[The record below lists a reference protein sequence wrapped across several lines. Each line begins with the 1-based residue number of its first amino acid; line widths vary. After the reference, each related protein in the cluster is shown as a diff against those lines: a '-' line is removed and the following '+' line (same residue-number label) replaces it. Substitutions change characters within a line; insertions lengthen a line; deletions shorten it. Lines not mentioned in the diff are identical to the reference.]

1 MGLTRLA
8 ITRPLAILMLILG
21 IVLMGVVSYTRL
33 KIDRLPPISV
43 PFLSV
48 NIGYPGASPEDVESL
63 ILQPLEDA
71 LGGVPGAISLQATA
85 REGSGSVNIQ
95 LSEEANLDAALVDV
109 QRRLASIAPQLP
121 KDAGD
126 PRVNK
131 FDPNASP
138 VMNLALTGSELKQLF
153 DLANDVVM
161 PKLLSIPGVA
171 DVNLSGGLQR
181 EIQVRLDVA
190 KLTGYGISVDQVT
203 SALQRENVSSPAG
216 RLDQGR
222 TSLAVRSMGLFQKT
236 DDLANLIVGTR
247 NNSPVYLRNV
257 ATIVDTNKEPSRYL
271 RFDGEE
277 AVGLSV
283 TKQSDANTIQVAA
296 AVKAAL
302 GPLTVAM
309 PPGSKLVVVTDNSRF
324 VRRSR
329 DAVQSDLFLAAFLTA
344 SVLLLF
350 LHTWRNTLIVLLS
363 IPTSLI
369 ATFLVMYAFG
379 FSLNIMTLMALAM
392 TIGVLVDDS
401 IVVLENIHRHL
412 HQGAAPMA
420 AAIAGRSE
428 IGLAAIA
435 ITFTDIVVYLPV
447 AFMQGNVGQLFQQYG
462 ITVATATLFSL
473 FVSFT
478 LTPMLASRW
487 LKTRDEDVG
496 TGPWSR
502 FTRGWERAFDAFSNS
517 YGSLMGRLLGAR
529 MRLVVVGIAAVAVG
543 ISVWMPFAHVLGT
556 EFAPQEDDGIFS
568 VNLQMPTGTSL
579 AATNEAA
586 HLLEDR
592 IQKELPELV
601 SMFSSAGGG
610 GGFNSNTNNANIT
623 VEVVDKSHRSRSLDA
638 IREQVRLFAR
648 TIPEASVRT
657 NVQNPLP
664 AGQNVI
670 NISLLGD
677 DLTVLGQLSD
687 QVAKVAEETP
697 GVSGTRASFQPQQ
710 PEVRFSVDRERAS
723 AAGITATQAGAALRT
738 VLQGST
744 VSQLRAEGEPAL
756 DITVIGEGSTT
767 LTPAALSN
775 VPVGITRSG
784 AMVSLA
790 QVARLQNGR
799 SPVQISR
806 LDRKRTVSVNADV
819 TGRTVGDVARDL
831 RANLTQVAMPPGY
844 RWDIQGTV
852 QRLDQAFA
860 GLFAALMLSVLL
872 IYMLLVALYES
883 LLTPLS
889 IMFSLPVALL
899 GAFVGLLVTGNT
911 LNIFS
916 IIGVIALMGL
926 VAKNAI
932 LLVDYTNTLRQRGLA
947 RNEALMEAGRARLRP
962 IIMTSATVVAAMM
975 PLAFKFEAGAES
987 RAPMA
992 VVIVGGV
999 ISSTVLTL
1007 GLVPVMYTILDDLQR
1022 FLKLPAEFRWPWHQ
1036 RSPALDF
1043 VPVEAH
1049 VAAPARP
1056 LALPTTMERTSGGG
1070 GD

>member
-8 ITRPLAILMLILG
+8 INRPLAILMLILG
-21 IVLMGVVSYTRL
+21 IVLMGAVSYSRL

-63 ILQPLEDA
+63 ILQPLENA
-71 LGGVPGAISLQATA
+71 LGGVPGATSLQATA
-85 REGSGSVNIQ
+85 REGAGSVFIQ
-95 LSEEANLDAALVDV
+95 LTEDANLDQALIDV
-109 QRRLASIAPQLP
+109 QRRLAAIAPQLP

-138 VMNLALTGSELKQLF
+138 VMNLALTGSELEQLF

-181 EIQVRLDVA
+181 EIQVRLDIS
-190 KLTGYGISVDQVT
+190 KLTGYGITVDQVT
-203 SALQRENVSSPAG
+203 TALQRENISSPAG
-216 RLDQGR
+216 KLDQGR
-222 TSLAVRSMGLFQKT
+222 TSLAVRSISLFQKSE
-236 DDLANLIVGTR
+236 DLSTLIVGTK

-257 ATIVDTNKEPSRYL
+257 ATIVDANKEPTRFL

-277 AVGLSV
+277 AVGLSI
-283 TKQSDANTIQVAA
+283 TKQSDANTIQVAG
-296 AVKAAL
+296 AVRTAL

-309 PPGSKLVVVTDNSRF
+309 PPGSKLVVVNDNSRF

-350 LHTWRNTLIVLLS
+350 LHTWRNTLIVLLA

-412 HQGAAPMA
+412 HQGEEPVQAALS
-420 AAIAGRSE
+420 GRSE
-428 IGLAAIA
+428 IGLAAMA
-435 ITFTDIVVYLPV
+435 ITLTDIVVYLPV

-462 ITVATATLFSL
+462 ITVATATFFSL

-487 LKTRDEDVG
+487 LKTRDETEG
-496 TGPWSR
+496 SGLWSR
-502 FTRGWERAFDAFSNS
+502 FTRAWERGFDAISNS
-517 YGSLMGRLLGAR
+517 YGTFMGRLLG
-529 MRLVVVGIAAVAVG
+529 MRPLVVGIAVVAVG
-543 ISVWMPFAHVLGT
+543 VSIAMPMAHVLGT
-556 EFAPQEDDGIFS
+556 EFAPQEDDGLFS
-568 VNLQMPTGTSL
+568 VNLQMPTGASL

-586 HLLEDR
+586 RLLEDR
-592 IQKELPELV
+592 IQKEVPELV
-601 SMFSSAGGG
+601 SMFASVGGG
-610 GGFNSNTNNANIT
+610 GGFNSGANNANIT
-623 VEVVDKSHRSRSLDA
+623 VEVVEKSKRSRPLDA

-657 NVQNPLP
+657 SVQNPLP

-670 NISLLGD
+670 GISLLGD
-677 DLTVLGQLSD
+677 DLTTLGQLSD
-687 QVAKVAEETP
+687 QVAKVAEETN

-738 VLQGST
+738 VLQGTT
-744 VSQLRAEGEPAL
+744 VSQLRAEGESAV
-756 DITVIGEGSTT
+756 DITVIGEGATT
-767 LTPAALSN
+767 LAPAALSG
-775 VPVGITRSG
+775 VPVGITRAG
-784 AMVSLA
+784 NVVSLG
-790 QVARLQNGR
+790 QVAKLQNGR

-819 TGRTVGDVARDL
+819 SGRTVGDVARDL
-831 RANLTQVAMPPGY
+831 RANLGKVAMPPGY

-883 LLTPLS
+883 WLSPLV

-899 GAFVGLLVTGNT
+899 GAFVGLLATGNT

-916 IIGVIALMGL
+916 IIGIIALMGL

-932 LLVDYTNTLRQRGLA
+932 LLVDYTNTLRMRGMA
-947 RNEALMEAGRARLRP
+947 RNQALMEAGRARLRP
-962 IIMTSATVVAAMM
+962 ILMTSATVVAAMT

-992 VVIVGGV
+992 VVIIGGV
-999 ISSTVLTL
+999 ISSTLLTL

-1022 FLKLPAEFRWPWHQ
+1022 ALRIPAGFRWPWRRRMAQ
-1036 RSPALDF
+1036 PAA
-1043 VPVEAH
+1043 VPGETAGGL
-1049 VAAPARP
+1049 APRP
-1056 LALPTTMERTSGGG
+1056 ITVPAGMERSTGGG